1 MSRVRDPAPPGVFL
15 PEDPQRWNIHRLEV
29 CRVNVHRGPLSG
41 WGRPCAS
48 THASAA
54 KNPVC
59 WGKRRMSG
67 SPPPLTLTQTVQAA
81 TGTTSPLTPNADG
94 QTTTLES
101 VLAVEGLSDEIMFRA
116 APDELI
122 RLADTQQAAQRALE
136 SDAYWQLWL
145 DPELAV
151 AEPGSVNGGARTCVT
166 EWRNDALGDWFCYWS
181 GDYGMPTD
189 RVANYVFDPPLECA
203 PTSLVIRP
211 RAWDLRA
218 GGAAAASE
226 VYVVLKQLVAIVALQ
241 GGASRA
247 IGWGDEGDGQWL
259 PFMMPWNRGED
270 LTPEAL
276 LAALGA
282 HPEIRSRVLFRSVVD
297 PDDQIEDEEEPLN
310 NEWGAA
316 QRRFRLA
323 IVDFLSHRRL
333 FLEGFSPFP
342 NGCVFHAGSD
352 QLNPVVCFA
361 VAKVR
366 EGLVAGFIGGITH
379 T

>member
-1 MSRVRDPAPPGVFL
+1 MELA
-15 PEDPQRWNIHRLEV
+15 
-29 CRVNVHRGPLSG
+29 
-41 WGRPCAS
+41 A
-48 THASAA
+48 ASA
-54 KNPVC
+54 
-59 WGKRRMSG
+59 S
-67 SPPPLTLTQTVQAA
+67 SAA
-81 TGTTSPLTPNADG
+81 TATNPNFSPYPLTPNADG
-94 QTTTLES
+94 HTTTLES
-101 VLAVEGLSDEIMFRA
+101 VLAVEGLSDEIMFRV

-122 RLADTQQAAQRALE
+122 RLADTKQAAQRALE

-226 VYVVLKQLVAIVALQ
+226 VYVIMKQLLAIVASQ

-247 IGWGDEGDGQWL
+247 IGWGDEGDGQWF
-259 PFMMPWNRGED
+259 PFMMPWSRGED

-282 HPEIRSRVLFRSVVD
+282 HPEIRSRVLSRSVVD
-297 PDDQIEDEEEPLN
+297 PDDQMEDEEAMIRWRMPLN

-323 IVDFLSHRRL
+323 IVDFLAQ
-333 FLEGFSPFP
+333 EGFSPFP

-352 QLNPVVCFA
+352 KLNPVVCFA

-366 EGLVAGFIGGITH
+366 EGLVAGFIGGIAH

>member
-1 MSRVRDPAPPGVFL
+1 MSRGRDPAPPGVFL

-29 CRVNVHRGPLSG
+29 CRVNVHCGFGLWVTPR
-41 WGRPCAS
+41 
-48 THASAA
+48 
-54 KNPVC
+54 NPNFPNSCSKYPVG

-101 VLAVEGLSDEIMFRA
+101 VLAVEGLSDEIMFRV

-323 IVDFLSHRRL
+323 IVDFLA
-333 FLEGFSPFP
+333 PFP

-352 QLNPVVCFA
+352 QLNPLVCFA

>member
-1 MSRVRDPAPPGVFL
+1 MEHAADS
-15 PEDPQRWNIHRLEV
+15 
-29 CRVNVHRGPLSG
+29 
-41 WGRPCAS
+41 AS
-48 THASAA
+48 SAA
-54 KNPVC
+54 TATNPNAE
-59 WGKRRMSG
+59 K
-67 SPPPLTLTQTVQAA
+67 
-81 TGTTSPLTPNADG
+81 TPNADG
-94 QTTTLES
+94 HTTTLES
-101 VLAVEGLSDEIMFRA
+101 VLAVEGLSDEIMFRV

-122 RLADTQQAAQRALE
+122 RLADTKQAAQRALE

-189 RVANYVFDPPLECA
+189 RVANFVFDPPLECA
-203 PTSLVIRP
+203 LTSLVIRP
-211 RAWDLRA
+211 REWDLRA

-226 VYVVLKQLVAIVALQ
+226 VYVIMKQLLAIVASQ

-247 IGWGDEGDGQWL
+247 IGWGDEGDGQWF
-259 PFMMPWNRGED
+259 PFMMPWSRGED

-282 HPEIRSRVLFRSVVD
+282 HPEIRSRVLSRSVVD
-297 PDDQIEDEEEPLN
+297 PDDQMEDEEAMIRWRMPLN

-323 IVDFLSHRRL
+323 IVDFLAQ
-333 FLEGFSPFP
+333 EGFSPFP

-352 QLNPVVCFA
+352 KLNPVVCFA

-366 EGLVAGFIGGITH
+366 EGLVAGFIGGIAH